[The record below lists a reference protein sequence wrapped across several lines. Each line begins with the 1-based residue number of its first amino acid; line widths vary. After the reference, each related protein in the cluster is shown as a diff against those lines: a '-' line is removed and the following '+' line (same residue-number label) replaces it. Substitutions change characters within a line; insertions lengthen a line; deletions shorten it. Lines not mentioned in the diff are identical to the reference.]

1 MEEGKK
7 NSTESPPPLLK
18 GGLNAKKPIVDR
30 ATSSCSNELIQ
41 KRIIA
46 NLLRKFHLPWHYRPL
61 MFGFKFKRNS
71 ILRICN

>member
-1 MEEGKK
+1 MQRKK
-7 NSTESPPPLLK
+7 THS
-18 GGLNAKKPIVDR
+18 R
-30 ATSSCSNELIQ
+30 SSNIFLFE
-41 KRIIA
+41 RIDTKTGIA